1 MYTAAASASDSRTAV
16 AEAVH
21 GAALTGIRHY
31 DDAEQHLTRGY
42 AILSNDVGAQPA
54 YRTLVR
60 HYLEE
65 LYLAWG
71 RPHDAMRY
79 AAAANASP
87 GVVLEVSAKVK
98 N

>member
-1 MYTAAASASDSRTAV
+1 
-16 AEAVH
+16 
-21 GAALTGIRHY
+21 L
-31 DDAEQHLTRGY
+31 
-42 AILSNDVGAQPA
+42 PA